1 MCGIVAQINSLT
13 RDLVKNLRK
22 LQYRGYDSY
31 GITFISDKVYSYKGL
46 GQIPQEI
53 VETKPFRVGMG
64 HVRWATN
71 SEVTIEDA
79 QPIEHDNIIL
89 VHNGIV
95 DNTHEL
101 SDEIDL
107 DSRILAKS
115 LNDLLN
121 KGKNGLVEF
130 LREKVKGQISIVFY
144 HKLHP
149 ESLFAYNKNGSLVFS
164 GMGRIASDIFSL
176 SDADSYY
183 RLLDDDLLILDIYT
197 GKYQIKTTKKDAYKE
212 SYPIDPPKKKISKGK
227 YRSYMEKEI
236 YEQEHYLDWKTRL
249 NTENLNWETF
259 DNIHIFGCGSSYHAG
274 MIGARLFR
282 DKYKS
287 TKANAYYASEY
298 KFENFTNGKTF
309 YIAISQSGETKDTID
324 VVKKIKQDV
333 KSPHL
338 LSITNTP
345 HSLLASLCENN
356 IHIDCG
362 KEIGVA
368 ATKTFF
374 SQVLT
379 FIDII
384 EKITPSRTISI
395 SGIDVDIAKIID
407 QIGHYRHMLVFG
419 RQYNYFLAKELAL
432 KLKEVSYVH
441 AESLP
446 AAEVKHGPLAL
457 IDDDVLSIFIMTGV
471 DENIMNNIRE
481 IKARRGKVLGIAEE
495 ENALFDYFVR
505 IPKGSGILET
515 IPALQLLA
523 YRLSLV
529 KGLDADFPRSLA
541 KCVTV

>member
-1 MCGIVAQINSLT
+1 MCGIVAQINNNTNNLISS
-13 RDLVKNLRK
+13 LRK

-31 GITFISDKVYSYKGL
+31 GIVFIDDKINSYKGL
-46 GQIPQEI
+46 GQIPAKI
-53 VETKPFRVGMG
+53 VDKTNFSIGIG
-64 HVRWATN
+64 HVRWATH
-71 SEVTIEDA
+71 SEVTVGDA
-79 QPIEHDNIIL
+79 QPIEYDNITL
-89 VHNGIV
+89 VHNGII
-95 DNTHEL
+95 DNTCEL
-101 SDEIDL
+101 SDEEDL

-115 LNDLLN
+115 LNCLLN
-121 KGKNGLVEF
+121 KGREGLVDF
-130 LREKVKGQISIVFY
+130 LTEKVKGQISIAFY
-144 HKLHP
+144 HKLYP
-149 ESLFAYNKNGSLVFS
+149 NLLFAYNKNGSLVFANNT
-164 GMGRIASDIFSL
+164 IASDISAL
-176 SDADSYY
+176 DSPTYF
-183 RLLDDDLLILDIYT
+183 RLLDNDLLILNSNTSKHEIITKRKDS
-197 GKYQIKTTKKDAYKE
+197 YQE
-212 SYPIDPPKKKISKGK
+212 YPTNISKKKISKGK

-236 YEQEHYLDWKTRL
+236 YEQENYESWKTAWK
-249 NTENLNWETF
+249 TKDFDWWKF

-324 VVKKIKQDV
+324 VVKKIKEDI
-333 KSPHL
+333 KDPHL

-345 HSLLASLCENN
+345 HNLLSSLCENN

-379 FIDII
+379 FMNMI
-384 EKITPSRTISI
+384 EKTNVSVSI
-395 SGIDVDIAKIID
+395 KPTEVDMVKIID

-432 KLKEVSYVH
+432 KLKEVSYIH

-457 IDDDVLSIFIMTGV
+457 IDDDVLSIFIMNGV

-481 IKARRGKVLGIAEE
+481 IKARRGKVLGIAED
-495 ENALFDYFVR
+495 ENALFDYFIR

-523 YRLSLV
+523 YHLSLV
-529 KGLDADFPRSLA
+529 RGIDCDFPRSLA
-541 KCVTV
+541 KCVSV